1 MHESSG
7 HVFHSGHQEL
17 HGVTVV
23 IETNGRRTYVGRFD
37 NQDEHGVNLLNVAV
51 HDATAGGQSSEEF
64 LRRNAKFGIRVE
76 HKHLLVP
83 GAEVVRI
90 RRLDELSEG

>member
-1 MHESSG
+1 MHESGG
-7 HVFHSGHQEL
+7 HVFHPGHQAL

-23 IETNGRRTYVGRFD
+23 IETNGHRTYVGRFD
-37 NQDEHGVNLLNVAV
+37 NQDDHGVNLLNVAV
-51 HDATAGGQSSEEF
+51 HDATAADQSTEEF

-76 HKHLLVP
+76 HTHVLVP

-90 RRLDELSEG
+90 TPLDEVLEG